1 MGHMTKSKWRA
12 LDHCDGSS
20 DRDDANVVQDAD
32 QVVSNQQISDE
43 WIIIK
48 DSQNIDVTTTDRQAA
63 VSLQLGVE
71 AAIAA
76 VINISIGNSS
86 QSDSITQGIRQ
97 MVNTRQGN
105 RQKTIVEQS
114 RDIEITTRDTDVA
127 VNIQL
132 LFQILAAIVASLD
145 IL

>member
-1 MGHMTKSKWRA
+1 MSHMTETKWRA
-12 LDHCDGSS
+12 LDYCKNNINDQNNA
-20 DRDDANVVQDAD
+20 DTTQDAD
-32 QVVSNQQISDE
+32 QAVSNQQISDE

-48 DSQNIDVTTTDRQAA
+48 DSENIDVTTTDRQAA
-63 VSLQLGVE
+63 VSLQLGIE

-76 VINISIGNSS
+76 VISIAIGGSAS
-86 QSDSITQGIRQ
+86 QGISQDINQ
-97 MVNTRQGN
+97 MIGTRQGN

-114 RDIEITTRDTDVA
+114 SDIQITTTDTDIA

-132 LFQILAAIVASLD
+132 LFQVLATIVASLD

>member
-63 VSLQLGVE
+63 VSLQLGIE

-76 VINISIGNSS
+76 VINISIGNGS